1 MATKPRVKTGIRGI
15 PQNRGFRAVDYYMHY
30 DLEKKDLVK
39 LAKDYVKK
47 NYSKEDA
54 KAINA
59 NAEWNFSM
67 YNGIVAAAYCMDNNI
82 DFPEEYARYPQ
93 EVKTYF
99 DGLLL
104 KGKGLLRA
112 KALLEEVRETKKI
125 LTPQQ
130 RLLNKIHATVMLDV
144 DKMEDEWYEGEKTDF
159 DIVASFRINE
169 LKGMAVAPVVAYLKR
184 MLPEYEDA
192 HSGNCKDAKVAYA
205 HLGKRELTRRIKVIN
220 NMITE
225 LEKYKIAQKAMR
237 KKRKTK

>member
-1 MATKPRVKTGIRGI
+1 MPPRVKTGIKGI
-15 PQNRGFRAVDYYMHY
+15 PLDRGFRAVDYYIHY

-39 LAKDYVKK
+39 LAKEYIKN

-59 NAEWNFSM
+59 NAEWNFTM
-67 YNGIVAAAYCMDNNI
+67 YNGIIAASYCMDNGI
-82 DFPEEYARYPQ
+82 DFPEEYARYPE
-93 EVKTYF
+93 EVVKYF
-99 DGLLL
+99 DQLVL

-112 KALLEEVRETKKI
+112 KALLEEVRETKKF

-169 LKGMAVAPVVAYLKR
+169 LKGMAVAPVVAYLQR
-184 MLPEYEDA
+184 MLPEYIDA
-192 HSGNCKDAKVAYA
+192 HSGECKDAKKAYE
-205 HLGKRELTRRIKVIN
+205 HLGKRELSRRIKVIN
-220 NMITE
+220 TMITD
-225 LEKYKIAQKAMR
+225 LEKYKVSQKALR
-237 KKRKTK
+237 KRKTK

>member
-1 MATKPRVKTGIRGI
+1 MPPRVKTGIKGI
-15 PQNRGFRAVDYYMHY
+15 PQDRGFRAVDYYMHY
-30 DLEKKDLVK
+30 DLEKKDIVR
-39 LAKDYVKK
+39 LAKNYIKN

-59 NAEWNFSM
+59 NAEWNFTI
-67 YNGIVAAAYCMDNNI
+67 YNGIVAAAYCMDHDI
-82 DFPEEYARYPQ
+82 EFPEEYSRYPQ
-93 EVKTYF
+93 EVKIYF
-99 DGLLL
+99 DGLLA
-104 KGKGLLRA
+104 KGKGILRTKVA
-112 KALLEEVRETKKI
+112 LEEIRETKKI

-144 DKMEDEWYEGEKTDF
+144 DKMEDEWYEGEKSDF
-159 DIVASFRINE
+159 DIVAAFRIYE
-169 LKGMAVAPVVAYLKR
+169 LKGMAVAPVVAYLQR
-184 MLPEYEDA
+184 MLPEYVDA
-192 HSGNCKDAKVAYA
+192 HSGECKDAKKAYE

>member
-1 MATKPRVKTGIRGI
+1 MATKPRAKVGIKGI
-15 PQNRGFRAVDYYMHY
+15 PLDRGFRAVDYYMHY

-39 LAKDYVKK
+39 LAKQYVKN

-59 NAEWNFSM
+59 NAEWNFTM
-67 YNGIVAAAYCMDNNI
+67 YNGIVAASYCIDNGI
-82 DFPEEYARYPQ
+82 DFPEEYARYPE
-93 EVKTYF
+93 EVVKYF
-99 DGLLL
+99 DQLVL
-104 KGKGLLRA
+104 KGNGLLRA
-112 KALLEEVRETKKI
+112 KAELEKVRETKKI

-130 RLLNKIHATVMLDV
+130 RLSNKINATVMLDV

-184 MLPEYEDA
+184 MLPEYMDA
-192 HSGNCKDAKVAYA
+192 HSGSCKDAKVAYA

-220 NMITE
+220 TMITE
-225 LEKYKIAQKAMR
+225 LEKYKESQKAMR
-237 KKRKTK
+237 KKRTTK